1 MCSPTDLFSR
11 KSGRLLA
18 LDRLVNDPI
27 VLRID
32 LSSRALVQNSG
43 NGRTELICG
52 SFLSDHIHSTVLQA
66 WLTRKATRLEEER
79 GESIDFDGSG
89 EDDAVDYSNF

>member
-1 MCSPTDLFSR
+1 MH
-11 KSGRLLA
+11 
-18 LDRLVNDPI
+18 DPI
-27 VLRID
+27 VLKID

-79 GESIDFDGSG
+79 GAIDFDGSE
-89 EDDAVDYSNF
+89 EDGAADYGNF

>member
-1 MCSPTDLFSR
+1 
-11 KSGRLLA
+11 
-18 LDRLVNDPI
+18 
-27 VLRID
+27 
-32 LSSRALVQNSG
+32 
-43 NGRTELICG
+43 
-52 SFLSDHIHSTVLQA
+52 VLQA